1 MEAGPSGVANPEK
14 GLALLADLEQAGALT
29 SIGLKLT
36 DPNLSYE
43 TYAAV
48 GLLLGKVREA
58 IQWAIG
64 DYILIGEQLFKERSY
79 QAISEIGVSESGL
92 REYVRVAER
101 VPRSIRRPELSW
113 SHHRA
118 VAALPPPEQKTWL
131 SRAADERMSHHA
143 LRDALRN
150 GAEPAASTTCRCCG
164 RALDA

>member
-1 MEAGPSGVANPEK
+1 MEAGHSGAANPK
-14 GLALLADLEQAGALT
+14 GLALLSDLEAAGALT
-29 SIGLKLT
+29 SIGLRLT
-36 DPNLSYE
+36 DPNLSYD

-48 GLLLGKVREA
+48 GVLLGKVREA

-118 VAALPPPEQKTWL
+118 VASLEPPAQKEWL
-131 SRAADERMSHHA
+131 ARASDERLSHHA

-150 GAEPAASTTCRCCG
+150 GAEPAAVNVCRCCG
-164 RALDA
+164 RALEA

>member
-1 MEAGPSGVANPEK
+1 MEAGHSGVANPK
-14 GLALLADLEQAGALT
+14 GLALLADLEAAGALT
-29 SIGLKLT
+29 SVGLRLT

-43 TYAAV
+43 TWAAV

-64 DYILIGEQLFKERSY
+64 DYILIGEQLFKERAY
-79 QAISEIGVSESGL
+79 QAISEIGVSEQGL

-101 VPRSIRRPELSW
+101 VPRSLRRPELSW

-131 SRAADERMSHHA
+131 AKASDERLSHHA

-150 GAEPAASTTCRCCG
+150 GAVSDQPTTCRCCG
-164 RALDA
+164 RALEP

>member
-1 MEAGPSGVANPEK
+1 MEAGHSGAANPK
-14 GLALLADLEQAGALT
+14 GLALLSDLEAAGALT

-36 DPNLSYE
+36 DPNLSYD

-48 GLLLGKVREA
+48 GVLLGKVREA

-131 SRAADERMSHHA
+131 AKASDERLSHHA

-150 GAEPAASTTCRCCG
+150 GTVAEQPTMCRCCG
-164 RALDA
+164 RALEG